1 MITLF
6 PTILTDSLETVQKQ
20 INLVSGKV
28 DGVQIDI
35 IDGEFA
41 DNITVFPIDLQQID
55 PKGLQIDLHLQT
67 VDPINDVIECESVP
81 NLRTIV
87 AQIERMPSQKD
98 FIDHVKSFG
107 WKVGLSYNL
116 HTPIEEISPDILKQ
130 LDAVQVMSIEC
141 GWQGQTFQ
149 YSALSKIQQVKEL
162 IQLHNPTCEVWV
174 DGGVNPDNI
183 KQIEKSGATHVVA
196 GSYLWNQEYLT
207 AQNVAESI
215 RKLVY

>member
-1 MITLF
+1 MTLF

-20 INLVSGKV
+20 INLVAGKV
-28 DGVQIDI
+28 EGVQIDI

-41 DNITVFPIDLQQID
+41 DNITVFPIDLEHID
-55 PKGLQIDLHLQT
+55 PKGLQIDIHLQT

-81 NLRTIV
+81 NLRTIT
-87 AQIERMPSQKD
+87 AQIERMQSQQD

-116 HTPIEEISPDILKQ
+116 HTPIEEIAPDILKQ
-130 LDAVQVMSIEC
+130 LDAVQVMSIE
-141 GWQGQTFQ
+141 GGSQGQPFQ
-149 YSALSKIQQVKEL
+149 HRSITKIQLLKEL
-162 IQLHNPTCEVWV
+162 LALHNPTCELWV

-183 KQIEKSGATHVVA
+183 KQIEKAGATHVVA
-196 GSYLWNQEYLT
+196 GSYLWNQEYLSP
-207 AQNVAESI
+207 QNIAESI

>member
-6 PTILTDSLETVQKQ
+6 PTILTDSLDTAQKQ

-28 DGVQIDI
+28 EGVQIDI

-41 DNITVFPIDLQQID
+41 DNITVFPIDLEQID
-55 PKGLQIDLHLQT
+55 PKGLQIDIHLQT

-81 NLRTIV
+81 NLRTIM
-87 AQIERMPSQKD
+87 AQIERMPSQQD

-107 WKVGLSYNL
+107 WKVGLSLNL

-130 LDAVQVMSIEC
+130 LDAVQIMSVEC
-141 GWQGQTFQ
+141 GSQGQRFQ
-149 YSALSKIQQVKEL
+149 HSAISKIQLLKEL
-162 IQLHNPTCEVWV
+162 LQLHNPTCELWV
-174 DGGVNPDNI
+174 DGGVNPDNVQ
-183 KQIEKSGATHVVA
+183 QIAKAGATHVVA

-207 AQNVAESI
+207 PQNIAESI